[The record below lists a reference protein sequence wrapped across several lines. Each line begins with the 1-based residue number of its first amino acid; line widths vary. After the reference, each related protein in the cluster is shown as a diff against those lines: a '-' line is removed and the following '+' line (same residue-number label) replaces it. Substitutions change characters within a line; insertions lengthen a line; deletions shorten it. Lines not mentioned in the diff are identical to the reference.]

1 MHERRDRYPEYNVLA
16 KWSGP
21 SWNDKTR
28 EVITRRLSIAPE
40 PRFFTH
46 EEYET
51 VVAIADRIVPQTP
64 DRPTVPIAALVDRKL
79 DGQIMDGFRRPGVPK
94 DGEAWRL
101 GLKALNAEALAAYGK
116 RFADQ
121 PQALQDKLLRA
132 AEAGELKAAEWG
144 DLRCE
149 VFFKMRLGHD
159 IVLAYYGHPTAWSEI
174 GWGGPA
180 SPRGYVRIGMD
191 ERDPW
196 EAAEAKGGNDA
207 AARRSNRRVR

>member
-1 MHERRDRYPEYNVLA
+1 M
-16 KWSGP
+16 
-21 SWNDKTR
+21 
-28 EVITRRLSIAPE
+28 
-40 PRFFTH
+40 
-46 EEYET
+46 
-51 VVAIADRIVPQTP
+51 
-64 DRPTVPIAALVDRKL
+64 
-79 DGQIMDGFRRPGVPK
+79 
-94 DGEAWRL
+94 
-101 GLKALNAEALAAYGK
+101 
-116 RFADQ
+116 
-121 PQALQDKLLRA
+121 LRA
-132 AEAGELKAAEWG
+132 AEAGELKATEWG

-180 SPRGYVRIGMD
+180 SPRGYVRLGMD